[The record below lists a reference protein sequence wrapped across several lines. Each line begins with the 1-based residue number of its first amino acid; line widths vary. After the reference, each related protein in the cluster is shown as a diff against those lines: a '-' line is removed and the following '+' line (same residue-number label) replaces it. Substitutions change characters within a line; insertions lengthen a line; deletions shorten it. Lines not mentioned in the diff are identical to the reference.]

1 MIERNTC
8 VFPDPLS
15 PTTPSASPGP
25 IVKPTPSAARTSPSG
40 VAKRVVRA
48 RTSRTAARVCGGGV
62 GGGGGGGGKAERAEH
77 QRRGPIRHR
86 GERCHPPTS
95 VMARLDRAIR
105 GRG

>member
-15 PTTPSASPGP
+15 PTTPSASAGP

-48 RTSRTAARVCGGGV
+48 RTSRTGARGC
-62 GGGGGGGGKAERAEH
+62 GGGGGGGGGGRGGGGGKVEGAEH
-77 QRRGPIRHR
+77 QGR
-86 GERCHPPTS
+86 
-95 VMARLDRAIR
+95 R
-105 GRG
+105 GRGETEQRAGGPKPGEEHPPHVK